1 MYRNKI
7 VNKRIV
13 EMLECCISLGSR
25 NKMKRNKR
33 NKSKIKDRKIYCNG
47 FDVKELSFY
56 LECRLLF

>member
-13 EMLECCISLGSR
+13 EMLECCISLGSK

-33 NKSKIKDRKIYCNG
+33 NKSKIKDRKFI
-47 FDVKELSFY
+47 VMVLM
-56 LECRLLF
+56 